1 MNDPSRLIE
10 HLNFFTSGKLLE
22 KFHDIENVYMLFDLF
37 ACYFAYVSKIPNR
50 FAANMLSTQK
60 RLCFFINF
68 VALK

>member
-10 HLNFFTSGKLLE
+10 HLNFYTAGKLLE
-22 KFHDIENVYMLFDLF
+22 KFNDIENVDMLFDLF

-60 RLCFFINF
+60 RLCFFF
-68 VALK
+68 Y